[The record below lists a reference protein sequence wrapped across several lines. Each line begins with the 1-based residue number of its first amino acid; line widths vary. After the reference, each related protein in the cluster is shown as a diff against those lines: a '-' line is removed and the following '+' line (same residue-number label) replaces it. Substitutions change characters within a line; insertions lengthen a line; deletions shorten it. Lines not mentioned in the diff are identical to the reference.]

1 MESAIHTR
9 LICFIL
15 VVIKDYESAFDGVTT
30 KAKGPLKIM
39 AVFRVTKLGELC
51 RFVARL
57 LPKANGLKSHRQLT
71 ALFSH
76 LQSYILPY

>member
-30 KAKGPLKIM
+30 KAKGPFLRIIYM
-39 AVFRVTKLGELC
+39 TSAPQDNNEGILSLPFIFRC
-51 RFVARL
+51 PFFR
-57 LPKANGLKSHRQLT
+57 
-71 ALFSH
+71 
-76 LQSYILPY
+76 